1 MSATVGSIRIT
12 YDLWENGD
20 IVTQVHTEGDLP
32 LVIQLGLLEM
42 AKDTLIK
49 INEGEQE

>member
-1 MSATVGSIRIT
+1 MRAGSITVT
-12 YDLWENGD
+12 YDLWEDGD
-20 IVTQVHTEGDLP
+20 IITEVSTEGDLP

-49 INEGEQE
+49 QGEQE